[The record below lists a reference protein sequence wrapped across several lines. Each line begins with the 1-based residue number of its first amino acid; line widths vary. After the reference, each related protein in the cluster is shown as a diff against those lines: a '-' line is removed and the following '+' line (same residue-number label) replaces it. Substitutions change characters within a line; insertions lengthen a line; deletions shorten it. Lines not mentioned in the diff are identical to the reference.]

1 MKKIKEATS
10 KFQKEV
16 RKNVASAILA
26 AFGFVIAL
34 VWRDAIQE
42 NVHKLIGVL
51 GLTESMYLYKL
62 IIALLVT
69 VICVAGILFL
79 SKWSEK

>member
-1 MKKIKEATS
+1 MKKIKEAS
-10 KFQKEV
+10 LKFQKEV
-16 RKNVASAILA
+16 RKNVAGAVLA
-26 AFGFVIAL
+26 AFGFIIAL

-42 NVHKLIGVL
+42 NIHKLVGIL

-62 IIALLVT
+62 IIAFLVT

>member
-1 MKKIKEATS
+1 MKKIKEAAS

-16 RKNVASAILA
+16 KKNIGSAVLA
-26 AFGFVIAL
+26 ALAFIIAL

-42 NVHKLIGVL
+42 NVHKLVGVL
-51 GLTESMYLYKL
+51 GLTESMHLYK
-62 IIALLVT
+62 IIVAILVT

-79 SKWSEK
+79 SKWNKK